1 MVGAS
6 GSQDWQ
12 DREVREWLLLLLRFA
27 VTRAP
32 ADRSAA
38 RAMANELDSLGLR
51 WKPIRFFRR
60 TTDEIC
66 EAILAVGDAHN
77 DAVLRR
83 HIARIDD
90 PRLKRAFQAA
100 VGLQPHSLPHAED
113 TQAAPRK
120 RRDLWTGL
128 QKK

>member
-1 MVGAS
+1 
-6 GSQDWQ
+6 
-12 DREVREWLLLLLRFA
+12 
-27 VTRAP
+27 
-32 ADRSAA
+32 
-38 RAMANELDSLGLR
+38 MANELDSLGMR
-51 WKPIRFFRR
+51 WKPTGPRFFRR
-60 TTDEIC
+60 TTNEIC
-66 EAILAVGDAHN
+66 KAILAVGEAHN

-113 TQAAPRK
+113 TQAATRK